1 VRTLTVGAVVVC
13 GAFALAFPFL
23 VNGYWLS
30 VGVLAMFYA
39 IVAASW
45 ALLAGY
51 AGQFSFGHM
60 AFVSLGAYTSGLLV
74 KWFDIPIPL
83 GMLAGVL
90 MCGVVGSGIGL
101 VCLRMRGPYL
111 ALFTVAF
118 SEVLRIV
125 IVSENEVTGG
135 SGGLEVTPLFH
146 GRTDSPYYYFGLAL
160 LLGSLAIMLFL
171 VTSRWGLFFRAIRE
185 NEDAAAAAGVKVVRF
200 RILAFAITS
209 SFAGLAGGFYGHYIG
224 ILTPDIGSVDQ
235 MGLVVAMAVIG
246 GAESIVAAMI
256 GALGLEFLVEALRSY
271 GQWRLVLFG
280 ALLLLTMRFA
290 RNGLLALAWQQF
302 NAILPLPLRDVVGGK
317 GQLGTGTASSPQPPT
332 ARGGGVS

>member
-1 VRTLTVGAVVVC
+1 ML
-13 GAFALAFPFL
+13 ALAFPFM
-23 VNGYWLS
+23 VNAYWLS

-39 IVAASW
+39 IVTASW

-83 GMLAGVL
+83 GMVAGVL
-90 MCGVVGSGIGL
+90 MCAIVGSGIGF

-146 GRTDSPYYYFGLAL
+146 GRTDTPFYYLGLAL
-160 LLGSLAIMLFL
+160 LIGSLAIMQFL

-185 NEDAAAAAGVKVVRF
+185 NEDAAAASGVKVVRY

-209 SFAGLAGGFYGHYIG
+209 SFSVSPPKPAKKSSTQRTNRSASAVSTPITARNASVGNRRANS
-224 ILTPDIGSVDQ
+224 LTKLQLPARAVFSTSVRHSSRIIGS
-235 MGLVVAMAVIG
+235 
-246 GAESIVAAMI
+246 
-256 GALGLEFLVEALRSY
+256 
-271 GQWRLVLFG
+271 
-280 ALLLLTMRFA
+280 
-290 RNGLLALAWQQF
+290 
-302 NAILPLPLRDVVGGK
+302 
-317 GQLGTGTASSPQPPT
+317 ASSI
-332 ARGGGVS
+332 ARGENQGLRIRRYLM

>member
-1 VRTLTVGAVVVC
+1 MQRWSSAAGAVVLGV
-13 GAFALAFPFL
+13 AALAFPYL
-23 VNGYWLS
+23 VNAYWLS

-74 KWFDIPIPL
+74 MSL
-83 GMLAGVL
+83 GMPTPIAMVAGVVI
-90 MCGVVGSGIGL
+90 CAIVGSGIGFI
-101 VCLRMRGPYL
+101 CLRMRGPYL

-125 IVSENEVTGG
+125 IVSENQITGG

-146 GRTDSPYYYFGLAL
+146 GRTDTPFYYLGLAL
-160 LLGSLAIMLFL
+160 LVASLGVMLLL

-200 RILAFAITS
+200 RVLAFAISS

-246 GAESIVAAMI
+246 GAESIVAATI
-256 GALGLEFLVEALRSY
+256 GALGLEFLIEALRSY

-290 RNGLLALAWQQF
+290 RNGLLALAWQQVR
-302 NAILPLPLRDVVGGK
+302 ALGRPRAAPDVFTE
-317 GQLGTGTASSPQPPT
+317 QSRSAP
-332 ARGGGVS
+332 R

>member
-1 VRTLTVGAVVVC
+1 MRALSWCGGLALVV
-13 GAFALAFPFL
+13 AILAFPFL
-23 VNGYWLS
+23 VNAYWLS

-74 KWFDIPIPL
+74 KWFGIPVPL
-83 GMLAGVL
+83 GMIAGVAI
-90 MCGVVGSGIGL
+90 CAAVGSGVGF
-101 VCLRMRGPYL
+101 VGLRMRGPYL

-125 IVSENEVTGG
+125 FVSEVEITGG
-135 SGGLEVTPLFH
+135 SGGLEVSPLFH
-146 GRTDSPYYYFGLAL
+146 TRSDLPYYYLGVILLAASLAVMLAL
-160 LLGSLAIMLFL
+160 VA
-171 VTSRWGLFFRAIRE
+171 SRWGLFFRAIRE
-185 NEDAAAAAGVKVVRF
+185 NEDAAAAGGVKVMRF
-200 RILAFAITS
+200 RVLAFAIAS
-209 SFAGLAGGFYGHYIG
+209 AFAGLGGGYFGHYIG

-246 GAESIVAAMI
+246 GAESIIAATI

-290 RNGLLALAWQQF
+290 RNGLLALAWDQV
-302 NAILPLPLRDVVGGK
+302 RRVDRMRTGK
-317 GQLGTGTASSPQPPT
+317 A
-332 ARGGGVS
+332 AREVAE

>member
-1 VRTLTVGAVVVC
+1 MRALKIIGCLVLAVL
-13 GAFALAFPFL
+13 ALSYPFL
-23 VNGYWLS
+23 VNPYWLT
-30 VGVLAMFYA
+30 VAILAIFYA
-39 IVAASW
+39 IVTASW

-74 KWFDIPIPL
+74 KWFAIPIPL

-90 MCGVVGSGIGL
+90 ICGLVGSGIGF

-125 IVSENEVTGG
+125 IVSETEVTGG

-146 GRTDSPYYYFGLAL
+146 TRSDAPYYYLGLVL
-160 LLGSLAIMLFL
+160 LAGSLAIMGFL

-185 NEDAAAAAGVKVVRF
+185 NEHAAAAAGVKVLRF

-209 SFAGLAGGFYGHYIG
+209 CFAGLAGGFFGHYIG

-246 GAESIVAAMI
+246 GAESLVAATI
-256 GALGLEFLVEALRSY
+256 GALGLEVLVEALRSY

-290 RNGLLALAWQQF
+290 RNGLLALAWEQF
-302 NAILPLPLRDVVGGK
+302 
-317 GQLGTGTASSPQPPT
+317 ASLAWHRRSAQRPRE
-332 ARGGGVS
+332 AR

>member
-1 VRTLTVGAVVVC
+1 VRPWHFVAGAALAVPL
-13 GAFALAFPFL
+13 LAFPYL
-23 VNGYWLS
+23 VNAYWLS
-30 VGVLAMFYA
+30 VGVLAIFYA
-39 IVAASW
+39 IVTASW

-83 GMLAGVL
+83 GVLAGVL
-90 MCGVVGSGIGL
+90 MCAVVGSI
-101 VCLRMRGPYL
+101 VAYTCLRMRGPYL

-125 IVSENEVTGG
+125 IVSETEITGG
-135 SGGLEVTPLFH
+135 SGGLEVPPLLH
-146 GRTDSPYYYFGLAL
+146 TRSDAPYYYLGLVLLGVSLAL
-160 LLGSLAIMLFL
+160 MGWL

-185 NEDAAAAAGVKVVRF
+185 NEDAAAAAGVKVLRF

-209 SFAGLAGGFYGHYIG
+209 SFAGLAGGFFGHYIA

-246 GAESIVAAMI
+246 GAESIVAATI

-280 ALLLLTMRFA
+280 ALLLLTIRFA
-290 RNGLLALAWQQF
+290 RNGLLALGWDRAKQ
-302 NAILPLPLRDVVGGK
+302 LDVVRRWR
-317 GQLGTGTASSPQPPT
+317 PQPRE
-332 ARGGGVS
+332 AR

>member
-1 VRTLTVGAVVVC
+1 VRALFWCGGCVLAAAVI
-13 GAFALAFPFL
+13 GFPYL

-39 IVAASW
+39 IVTASW
-45 ALLAGY
+45 ALLVGY

-74 KWFDIPIPL
+74 NWFGIPVPL
-83 GMLAGVL
+83 GMAAGVA
-90 MCGVVGSGIGL
+90 MCGVVGSGVGF
-101 VCLRMRGPYL
+101 VGLRMRGPYL

-125 IVSENEVTGG
+125 FVSENEVTGG

-146 GRTDSPYYYFGLAL
+146 TRTDMPFYYLGVAL
-160 LLGSLAIMLFL
+160 LAASLAVMLGL
-171 VTSRWGLFFRAIRE
+171 VASRWGLFFRAIRE
-185 NEDAAAAAGVKVVRF
+185 NEEAAAAAGVKVVRF
-200 RILAFAITS
+200 RVLAFAIAS
-209 SFAGLAGGFYGHYIG
+209 AFAGLAGGFFGHYIG

-246 GAESIVAAMI
+246 GAESIIAATI
-256 GALGLEFLVEALRSY
+256 GALGLEFLIEALRSY

-280 ALLLLTMRFA
+280 ALLLLTMRFV
-290 RNGLLALAWQQF
+290 RNGLLTLAWQRIARIQ
-302 NAILPLPLRDVVGGK
+302 VVRRVVAVPREA
-317 GQLGTGTASSPQPPT
+317 GQ
-332 ARGGGVS
+332 

>member
-1 VRTLTVGAVVVC
+1 MRSVKPIAWC
-13 GAFALAFPFL
+13 GGLVLVAAALAFPFL

-30 VGVLAMFYA
+30 VGVLAAFYA
-39 IVAASW
+39 IVAGSW

-74 KWFDIPIPL
+74 KWFDIPVPL
-83 GMLAGVL
+83 GMAAGAA
-90 MCGVVGSGIGL
+90 MCALVGSGVGF
-101 VCLRMRGPYL
+101 VGLRMRGPCL

-125 IVSENEVTGG
+125 FVSETEVTGG
-135 SGGLEVTPLFH
+135 SGGLEVVPLFNT
-146 GRTDSPYYYFGLAL
+146 RTDMPSYYLGLAL
-160 LLGSLAIMLFL
+160 LAVSLGLMLWL
-171 VTSRWGLFFRAIRE
+171 VGSRWGLFFRAIRE
-185 NEDAAAAAGVKVVRF
+185 NENAAAAAGVKVVRF
-200 RILAFAITS
+200 RVLAFAIAS
-209 SFAGLAGGFYGHYIG
+209 SFAGLAGGFFGHYIG

-246 GAESIVAAMI
+246 GAESIVAATI

-280 ALLLLTMRFA
+280 ALLLLTIRFA
-290 RNGLLALAWQQF
+290 RNGLLALAF
-302 NAILPLPLRDVVGGK
+302 LHLKRLRPVRAV
-317 GQLGTGTASSPQPPT
+317 TAVPREAEP
-332 ARGGGVS
+332 

>member
-1 VRTLTVGAVVVC
+1 VRALTLAAWLAV
-13 GAFALAFPFL
+13 AALALAFPYL
-23 VNGYWLS
+23 VNAYWLS
-30 VGVLAMFYA
+30 VAVLAMFYA
-39 IVAASW
+39 IVTASW
-45 ALLAGY
+45 TLLAGC

-74 KWFDIPIPL
+74 KWFDIPVPL
-83 GMLAGVL
+83 GMAAGVL
-90 MCGVVGSGIGL
+90 SCALIGSGIGYT
-101 VCLRMRGPYL
+101 CLRMRGPYL

-135 SGGLEVTPLFH
+135 SGGLEVTLLFH
-146 GRTDSPYYYFGLAL
+146 GRTDTPFYYFGLAL
-160 LLGSLAIMLFL
+160 LTASLASMQFL

-185 NEDAAAAAGVKVVRF
+185 NEDAAAASGVKVVRC

-209 SFAGLAGGFYGHYIG
+209 SFAGLAGGFFGHYIG

-246 GAESIVAAMI
+246 GAESIVAAVL

-280 ALLLLTMRFA
+280 ALLLLTIRFA
-290 RNGLLALAWQQF
+290 RNGLMALAWQQVTRLDF
-302 NAILPLPLRDVVGGK
+302 RRRPRTVEREVG
-317 GQLGTGTASSPQPPT
+317 
-332 ARGGGVS
+332 

>member
-1 VRTLTVGAVVVC
+1 VRALSWCGGLLLAVGVL
-13 GAFALAFPFL
+13 GFPFL

-74 KWFDIPIPL
+74 KWLGIPVPL
-83 GMLAGVL
+83 GMAAGVA
-90 MCGVVGSGIGL
+90 MCGVVGSGVGF
-101 VCLRMRGPYL
+101 VGLRMRGPYL

-118 SEVLRIV
+118 SEVLRI
-125 IVSENEVTGG
+125 IFVSEVEITGG

-146 GRTDSPYYYFGLAL
+146 TRSDMPFYYLGVVLLAASLAVMLAL
-160 LLGSLAIMLFL
+160 VA
-171 VTSRWGLFFRAIRE
+171 SRWGLFFRAIRE
-185 NEDAAAAAGVKVVRF
+185 NEDAAAASGVKVLRF
-200 RILAFAITS
+200 RVLAFAIAS
-209 SFAGLAGGFYGHYIG
+209 AFAGLGGGFFGHYVG

-246 GAESIVAAMI
+246 GTESIIAAAV
-256 GALGLEFLVEALRSY
+256 GALSLEFLVEALRSY

-290 RNGLLALAWQQF
+290 RNGLLALAWQQ
-302 NAILPLPLRDVVGGK
+302 VGRLSLM
-317 GQLGTGTASSPQPPT
+317 QR
-332 ARGGGVS
+332 ARQVAREAGE

>member
-1 VRTLTVGAVVVC
+1 MRALSWCGGLALAAAV
-13 GAFALAFPFL
+13 LAFPFM
-23 VNGYWLS
+23 VNAYWLS

-39 IVAASW
+39 IATASW

-74 KWFDIPIPL
+74 KWLGIPVPL
-83 GMLAGVL
+83 GMAAGVV
-90 MCGVVGSGIGL
+90 MCAVVGSGVGF
-101 VCLRMRGPYL
+101 VGLRMRGPYL

-125 IVSENEVTGG
+125 FVSEVEITGG
-135 SGGLEVTPLFH
+135 SGGLEVAPLFH
-146 GRTDSPYYYFGLAL
+146 TRSDMPYYYLGVVLLAASLAAMLAL
-160 LLGSLAIMLFL
+160 VA
-171 VTSRWGLFFRAIRE
+171 SRWGLFFRAIRE
-185 NEDAAAAAGVKVVRF
+185 NEDAAAAAGVPVMRF
-200 RILAFAITS
+200 RVLAFAIAS
-209 SFAGLAGGFYGHYIG
+209 AFAGLGGGYFGHYIG

-246 GAESIVAAMI
+246 GAESIIAAAI

-280 ALLLLTMRFA
+280 ALLLLTVRFA
-290 RNGLLALAWQQF
+290 RNGLLALAWQQVRRIGR
-302 NAILPLPLRDVVGGK
+302 ALRT
-317 GQLGTGTASSPQPPT
+317 GQA
-332 ARGGGVS
+332 AREAAE

>member
-1 VRTLTVGAVVVC
+1 VRSLPWSGAAALV
-13 GAFALAFPFL
+13 ALALVFPFL

-74 KWFDIPIPL
+74 KWFDIPVPL
-83 GMLAGVL
+83 GMAAGVV
-90 MCGVVGSGIGL
+90 MCAVIGSGVGF
-101 VCLRMRGPYL
+101 VGLRMRGPYL

-125 IVSENEVTGG
+125 FVSETEVTGG
-135 SGGLEVTPLFH
+135 SGGLEVAPLFH
-146 GRTDSPYYYFGLAL
+146 GRTDIPYYYLGAALLAVSLAL
-160 LLGSLAIMLFL
+160 MLWL
-171 VTSRWGLFFRAIRE
+171 VRSRWGLFFRAIRE
-185 NEDAAAAAGVKVVRF
+185 NQDAAAAAGVKVLRF
-200 RILAFAITS
+200 RVLAFAIAS
-209 SFAGLAGGFYGHYIG
+209 AFAGLGGGFFGHYVG

-246 GAESIVAAMI
+246 GAESIIAATL

-290 RNGLLALAWQQF
+290 RNGLLALAWQQI
-302 NAILPLPLRDVVGGK
+302 ARIRPVRRALRE
-317 GQLGTGTASSPQPPT
+317 AQP
-332 ARGGGVS
+332 